1 MTPEGL
7 IEVRNVR
14 KTFGDLVAVDDLSL
28 SIHAGEIFAL
38 VGPDGAGKTTTMR
51 LICGALSTEGGEIR
65 LNGIDLHRNL
75 EKARESIGYLPQ
87 RFSLYGDLTVLEN
100 LRFFAEVRGL
110 PRRQWLPRS
119 KEILD
124 FVGLHGFTDRRADAL
139 SGGMKQKLGLAAALV
154 HYPKIL
160 LLDEPTS
167 GVDALTRQ
175 AFWQL
180 LIQLLRD
187 GVAVLISTPYMDEA
201 SRCNRV
207 GFMLE
212 GRLGVEDA
220 PDALVRHLQGR
231 IIEIVGPDSRRIER
245 IIRMDPQVEDV
256 QMFGD
261 RLHVKVSQGAAR
273 GVMRRMRM
281 MVQDAGGQVERIG
294 LVAPNLED
302 AFIDFL

>member
-1 MTPEGL
+1 MTPEGM

-14 KTFGDLVAVDDLSL
+14 KTFGNLVAVDDLSL
-28 SIHAGEIFAL
+28 SIDAGEIFAL

-51 LICGALSTEGGEIR
+51 LICGALSTEGGEIL

-75 EKARESIGYLPQ
+75 EKARENIGYLPQ

-110 PRRQWLPRS
+110 PRKQWLPRS
-119 KEILD
+119 QEILD
-124 FVGLHGFTDRRADAL
+124 FVGLRGFTDRRADAL

-207 GFMLE
+207 GFMFE
-212 GRLGVEDA
+212 GRLRLKDA
-220 PDALVRHLQGR
+220 PDAMVRHLQGR
-231 IIEIVGPDSRRIER
+231 IVEIVGPDSRRIEH
-245 IIRMDPQVEDV
+245 IVRMDPQVEDV

-273 GVMRRMRM
+273 RVMRRMRM
-281 MVQDAGGQVERIG
+281 TIQEAGGMVERIE
-294 LVAPNLED
+294 LVTPNLED